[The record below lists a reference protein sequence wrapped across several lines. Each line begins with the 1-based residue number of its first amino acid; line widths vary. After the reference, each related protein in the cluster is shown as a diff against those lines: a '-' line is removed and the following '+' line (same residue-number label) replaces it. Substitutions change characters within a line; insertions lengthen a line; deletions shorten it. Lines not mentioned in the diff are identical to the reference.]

1 MKLLDSPAGG
11 GISRPGMAQGRMSHC
26 MLVEGVGGNVIGDYL
41 IGTITLPAGGPWI
54 IYGCFGTFAR
64 ITATALESTAG
75 YMFLR
80 AVVGDLIPNPSPSR
94 FPLGNDGSFV
104 GATAD
109 APVDPL
115 HFTDTTYSAPGKSV
129 IELWFHQSGA
139 CTAVPIVQL
148 GVVFG
153 LQIPYFRPVMFMDNV
168 DVDLNLAAEVAVG
181 MITLAERATRIT
193 HVGGVLHPT
202 LGFTT
207 AEEII
212 GHFRLAS
219 DDVKLEPAI
228 WPFSC
233 SIGAGLGGLIQ
244 CSSEISPFLIP
255 VDIPVPGGA
264 RIDVFATLVTAL
276 AIDVEAEISVGY
288 EMG

>member
-1 MKLLDSPAGG
+1 MIVEGAGG
-11 GISRPGMAQGRMSHC
+11 VAR
-26 MLVEGVGGNVIGDYL
+26 GDYL
-41 IGTITLPAGGPWI
+41 VGTITLPAGGPWV
-54 IYGCFGTFAR
+54 IYGVFGTFAR
-64 ITATALESTAG
+64 ITATALQSTAG

-115 HFTDTTYSAPGKSV
+115 HFIDTIYQAPGKSV

-139 CTAVPIVQL
+139 CAAIPVVQM

-153 LQIPYFRPVMFMDNV
+153 LQIPYFRSVMFMDLV
-168 DVDLNLAAEVAVG
+168 DVDLNLAAEVAIG
-181 MITLAERATRIT
+181 TITLAERATRLT
-193 HVGGVLHPT
+193 HIGGIFHPT

-207 AEEII
+207 GEEII

-219 DDVKLEPAI
+219 DDVKLEPSI

-233 SIGAGLGGLIQ
+233 AIGAGLGALIQ
-244 CSSEISPFLIP
+244 ASDTIEPFLIP

-264 RIDVFATLVTAL
+264 RIDVFGTLITAL
-276 AIDVEAEISVGY
+276 AIDVEAEIVIGY